1 MESHI
6 LIHTDQK
13 PYQCAQCEQSFRQ
26 KQLLKRH
33 VNLYHNPN
41 YVPPSPKEK
50 THQCPTCSRAFRHK
64 GNLIRHMA
72 VHDPDSAAK
81 AEQIALKAGRQKRI
95 QLVDGTILSE
105 NEDDEEDEEENEM
118 MAVEGEDG
126 EQYVVLEV
134 YNVDDQ
140 NQDEE
145 EGQGIEEEEEIDMPA
160 DHDDSDEDY
169 LMTTNSEFILFT
181 IY

>member
-1 MESHI
+1 M
-6 LIHTDQK
+6 
-13 PYQCAQCEQSFRQ
+13 
-26 KQLLKRH
+26 
-33 VNLYHNPN
+33 
-41 YVPPSPKEK
+41 PPSPKEK

-95 QLVDGTILSE
+95 HLVDGQLLSE
-105 NEDDEEDEEENEM
+105 NEDDEEDEEENENEM

-126 EQYVVLEV
+126 QQYVVLEV
-134 YNVDDQ
+134 YNMDEQ

-145 EGQGIEEEEEIDMPA
+145 EGDQGIEEEEEIDLPA
-160 DHDDSDEDY
+160 QVDSDEDY
-169 LMTTNSEFILFT
+169 LMTTNSEFIYF
-181 IY
+181 